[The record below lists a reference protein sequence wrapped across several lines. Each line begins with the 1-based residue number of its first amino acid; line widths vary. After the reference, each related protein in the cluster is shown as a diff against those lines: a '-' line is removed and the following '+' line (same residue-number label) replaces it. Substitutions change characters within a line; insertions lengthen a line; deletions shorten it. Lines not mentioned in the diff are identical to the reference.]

1 MMKYIRGRKII
12 QPMNKLLITLVI
24 TKIEFVLGIRNN
36 YKCQHLEE
44 HGFV

>member
-36 YKCQHLEE
+36 YKC
-44 HGFV
+44 